1 MKVFGSTAALLPY
14 IEQENFVSF
23 PGVRTTVAAIRLND
37 GITAI
42 LLGAAPGVATSP
54 HVRIVDGTSNT
65 VRSSFFA
72 FDPLFTGGV
81 FVG

>member
-42 LLGAAPGVATSP
+42 LLGAAPGVATAP